1 MGKNFDELD
10 YFRAALR
17 YAVEKKGWGSRME
30 LAINAGLSEGYISQ
44 IINDKRNPSFDV
56 QRRIAKT
63 FDFSYLDFL
72 VLGKKI
78 LVGEPTNVL
87 EERKLD
93 LACACI
99 EDFVLIPKYA
109 TRLSGGPGAYVL
121 SENIENTMAFKKVWI
136 NQRCN
141 KNGCG
146 LFEVVGDSMA
156 PAICHEDIVL
166 VDMSKSDPK
175 EIIEGKV
182 YAFAEGDKVRIKRL
196 MWKGQEL
203 WAVSENK
210 AESPDGAVD
219 VEGFRLIGKV
229 IWVGHEVR

>member
-1 MGKNFDELD
+1 MRFAQNEIVDRLIEACGHGGDHVLASKFGMSRQNFAQRKKRGTLNQLIIEEAIKNGVNLQWLFTGQGEM
-10 YFRAALR
+10 
-17 YAVEKKGWGSRME
+17 K
-30 LAINAGLSEGYISQ
+30 
-44 IINDKRNPSFDV
+44 SFM
-56 QRRIAKT
+56 
-63 FDFSYLDFL
+63 
-72 VLGKKI
+72 
-78 LVGEPTNVL
+78 N
-87 EERKLD
+87 
-93 LACACI
+93 LACPCI
-99 EDFVLIPKYA
+99 EDFALIPKYA
-109 TRLSGGPGAYVL
+109 TRLSVGPGAYVL
-121 SENIENTMAFKKVWI
+121 SEDIENTMAFKKVWI